1 MKRIIF
7 LVDMQSFYA
16 SVEKVKNPRLKHR
29 PVVVAGDPK
38 LRSGIILAACP
49 LAKKQGVK
57 TAEAI
62 WQAEAKCPDMV
73 VVKPNMA
80 LYIQLSYQI
89 TRILERFSDM
99 VEVYSID
106 EQFVDVTHSLH
117 LFGTKEEMAKQIHD
131 EILETLGI
139 ESRIGIGENK
149 VLAKMACDH
158 FAKKRPTGVFE
169 LKLENIAADLWPLS
183 IDHLFGVGARMRKHF
198 VMMGLHTI
206 GNLANYPVKFLKK
219 RWGINGEVLWRFANG
234 IDTSPVSNQTHRT
247 QKAIGHA
254 MTLPY
259 DYLTAEDIKVVLSE
273 LAEEVARRVRKQ
285 GYLGEVVSL
294 SLRGHRFDV
303 NEGFHRQR
311 KLAAPT
317 QLHDVIY
324 DTACALFDAHWTG
337 VPVRSVGIS
346 LGQLEKK
353 EMRQLSF
360 FDDPVEQEQLA
371 AVIDRVKE
379 TFGPTSIIRAS
390 SLTGAGQAH
399 NRAKK
404 IGGHTK

>member
-1 MKRIIF
+1 
-7 LVDMQSFYA
+7 
-16 SVEKVKNPRLKHR
+16 VEKVKNPRLKNR

-49 LAKKQGVK
+49 LAKQQGVK

-62 WQAEAKCPDMV
+62 WQAEAKCPDMI

-89 TRILERFSDM
+89 TRILERFSDK

-117 LFGTKEEMAKQIHD
+117 LFGAKEQMAQQIHD

-158 FAKKRPTGVFE
+158 FAKKNAAGIFE
-169 LKLENIAADLWPLS
+169 LKQENIATDLWPLS
-183 IDHLFGVGARMRKHF
+183 IDHLFGVGTRMRKHL

-234 IDTSPVSNQTHRT
+234 IDTSPVSNQTHQS

-254 MTLPY
+254 MTLPN
-259 DYLTAEDIKVVLSE
+259 DYLVAEDIKIVLSE
-273 LAEEVARRVRKQ
+273 LAEEVSRRVRKQ

-303 NEGFHRQR
+303 REGFHRQR
-311 KLAAPT
+311 KLTAPT
-317 QLHDVIY
+317 QLQGVIY
-324 DTACALFDAHWTG
+324 ETACRLFDTHWTG
-337 VPVRSVGIS
+337 VPVRSVGIT
-346 LGQLEKK
+346 LGGLVKK
-353 EMRQLSF
+353 DVRQLSF

-371 AVIDRVKE
+371 AVMDQVKE

-390 SLTGAGQAH
+390 SLMKAGQAH

-404 IGGHTK
+404 IGGHAK

>member
-247 QKAIGHA
+247 QKTIGHA